1 MNKKTDAE
9 TIEYYKNEVKRLHNQ
24 LNFKFQSDP
33 VDHRAS
39 IKEDQRLY
47 RKVGKK
53 FIPDNDPYA
62 YEGLRNGFWLIHVKD
77 GSTAI
82 RQEIYPDKAHISAA
96 ARLMEDNLVEIIRK
110 AGEARPSKTL
120 LTEEQ
125 KKDWDKF
132 IKKHG
137 DAFNALHYPSM
148 QENAEKIVAALL
160 QTRNNL

>member
-1 MNKKTDAE
+1 MKKKSDAE
-9 TIEYYKNEVKRLHNQ
+9 LIEYYKNEAERYRSL
-24 LNFKFQSDP
+24 FSYKFTHDY
-33 VDHRAS
+33 VAARAAH
-39 IKEDQRLY
+39 KEDSRLY

-53 FIPDNDPYA
+53 FVPDNDPYA
-62 YEGLRNGFWLIHVKD
+62 YEGLRNGFWLIQVKD
-77 GSTAI
+77 GSTTI
-82 RQEIYPDKAHISAA
+82 RQEIYPDRACISAA
-96 ARLMEDNLVEIIRK
+96 ARQMEDKLVDVIRK
-110 AGEARPSKTL
+110 AGEARPAKTP

-137 DAFNALHYPSM
+137 DAFNTLHYPSM

>member
-1 MNKKTDAE
+1 MKKKSDAE
-9 TIEYYKNEVKRLHNQ
+9 LIEYYKNEADRYREMSNYK
-24 LNFKFQSDP
+24 FKSNP
-33 VDHRAS
+33 VAYRAAL
-39 IKEDQRLY
+39 KEDLRLY

-62 YEGLRNGFWLIHVKD
+62 YDGLRNGFWLIHVKD

-96 ARLMEDNLVEIIRK
+96 ARVMEDKLIDIIRK
-110 AGEARPSKTL
+110 AGEARPTKTP
-120 LTEEQ
+120 LTEEE

-137 DAFNALHYPSM
+137 DSFNTLSYPSI
-148 QENAEKIVAALL
+148 QENAQKIVEALL
-160 QTRNNL
+160 SKEPRL

>member
-1 MNKKTDAE
+1 MATKSDTE
-9 TIEYYKNEVKRLHNQ
+9 TIEHYRNEAIRYHELF
-24 LNFKFQSDP
+24 NFKFQTDP
-33 VDHRAS
+33 VTARAAE
-39 IKEDQRLY
+39 KEDQRLY

-62 YEGLRNGFWLIHVKD
+62 YDGLRNGFWLIHIKD
-77 GSTAI
+77 GSTSI
-82 RQEIYPDKAHISAA
+82 RQAIYPDKAHISAA
-96 ARLMEDNLVEIIRK
+96 ARVMEDKLVEIIRK
-110 AGEARPSKTL
+110 AGEARPTKTP
-120 LTEEQ
+120 LTQEQ

-137 DAFNALHYPSM
+137 EAFNMLTYPSI